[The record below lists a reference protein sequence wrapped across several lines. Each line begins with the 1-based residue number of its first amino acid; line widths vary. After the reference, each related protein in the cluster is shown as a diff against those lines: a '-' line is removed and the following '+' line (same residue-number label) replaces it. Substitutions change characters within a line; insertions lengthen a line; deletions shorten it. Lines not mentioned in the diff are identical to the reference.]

1 MTASRAALR
10 RAAPLLTAVVRRVAF
25 GMAVVVL
32 VAAFAFA
39 IARLTRPWAYGGA
52 TGLSAVLHG
61 LERAFLHFDFGH
73 ACGWPGC
80 PPVRTLWARGAA
92 ADVWMLFGTV
102 ALGVWGGFA
111 LGLWCAAHRGTRRA
125 RIVEVAAMALFCTP
139 VYVVGLGLLLLFG
152 PDFGRWPLPLFFNA
166 APPVPLSP
174 LSAPWEW
181 ARALLVPWLVAAGP
195 LAAMCLRLVLSL
207 VREELGTDYIRTAYA
222 KGLPHQRVIR
232 RHAGPF
238 AQAGT
243 ASLVGVSAS
252 LVVTNL
258 VLVEYVF
265 SVPGFFL
272 HTWRASS
279 HVPDYVCRRCVLPD
293 LDMLA
298 AITVWA
304 AVFVVVLGAATDFA
318 LARIDP
324 RVRTRARS

>member
-1 MTASRAALR
+1 VTAPRPALR
-10 RAAPLLTAVVRRVAF
+10 RAAPLLSVVLMRAAF
-25 GMAVVVL
+25 GMLVVVL

-39 IARLTRPWAYGGA
+39 IARLTRPWAYDGA
-52 TGLSAVLHG
+52 TGPAVLHA
-61 LERAFLHFDFGH
+61 LQRAFLHFDFGV
-73 ACGWPGC
+73 ARGWPGS
-80 PPVRTLWARGAA
+80 PPIRTMWARGAA

-102 ALGVWGGFA
+102 ALGACGGFA
-111 LGLWCAAHRGTRRA
+111 LGLWCAGRAGTRRA
-125 RIVEVAAMALFCTP
+125 RIVEVAAMVLLCTP

-152 PDFGRWPLPLFFNA
+152 PDFGRWPLALLFK
-166 APPVPLSP
+166 PVPVPLSP

-181 ARALLVPWLVAAGP
+181 LRTLLVPWLVAAAP

-207 VREELGTDYIRTAYA
+207 VRDELESDHVRTAYA
-222 KGLPHQRVIR
+222 KGLPHHRVVR

-252 LVVTNL
+252 LVLTNL
-258 VLVEYVF
+258 ILVEYVF

-272 HTWRASS
+272 FTWRASG

-293 LDMLA
+293 LDVLA
-298 AITVWA
+298 AITVWG

>member
-1 MTASRAALR
+1 VTAPRPALR
-10 RAAPLLTAVVRRVAF
+10 RAAPLLTAVVLRVAL
-25 GMAVVVL
+25 GMFVVVL

-39 IARLTRPWAYGGA
+39 LPPRPVRPEAYGGA
-52 TGLSAVLHG
+52 TGLSAVLHA
-61 LERAFLHFDFGH
+61 LERAFLHFDFGL

-80 PPVRTLWARGAA
+80 PPVRIMWARGAA

-102 ALGVWGGFA
+102 ALGAWGGFA
-111 LGLWCAAHRGTRRA
+111 LGLWCAARPGTRRA
-125 RIVEVAAMALFCTP
+125 RIVEAAAMALFCTP
-139 VYVVGLGLLLLFG
+139 VYVVGLGLLLLFH
-152 PDFGRWPLPLFFNA
+152 PKFGRWPLPLFFDA
-166 APPVPLSP
+166 APVALSP

-181 ARALLVPWLVAAGP
+181 LRTLLVPWLVASAP
-195 LAAMCLRLVLSL
+195 LAAMCLRLVLGL
-207 VREELGTDYIRTAYA
+207 VREELGADYIHTAYA
-222 KGLPHQRVIR
+222 KGLPQRRVIR

-243 ASLVGVSAS
+243 ASLIGVSAP

-258 VLVEYVF
+258 ILVESVF

-272 HTWRASS
+272 HTWRASG
-279 HVPDYVCRRCVLPD
+279 HVPRVCRGCVIVD
-293 LDMLA
+293 YEMLA
-298 AITVWA
+298 AITVWG